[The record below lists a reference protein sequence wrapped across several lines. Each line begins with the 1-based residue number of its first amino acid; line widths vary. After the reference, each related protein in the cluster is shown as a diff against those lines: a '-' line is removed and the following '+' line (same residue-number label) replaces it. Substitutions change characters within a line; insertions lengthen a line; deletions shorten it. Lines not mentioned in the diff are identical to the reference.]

1 MIKKITGNRD
11 FVEYLRGRSASF
23 VLSVSTTKTCNIPN
37 LTQAGIP
44 GLIHLT
50 PTLDAEFLCSGEVRS
65 LKNIAE
71 TPKGVPTPALISRAV
86 HLLKP
91 FKDVEIFDLGV
102 DTKIKVDYFKVR
114 DFALEPSE
122 SIDKGA
128 NIEAKKL
135 YELGKEFAKDY
146 NPEGDY
152 VILAESV
159 PSGTT
164 TALAT
169 ALALDYDCEG
179 KFSSSFKNSPDSVK
193 ERVVKEALKHINSDD
208 DVFEKLSKVSDNM
221 LIFNAGFVAGI
232 AKRDL
237 PLVLAGGTQMACVL
251 MIVNRIEK
259 DLDSKNLGLFT
270 TKWVAEDKNSDIE
283 ALLNMLDFKVN
294 AFYADFD
301 FSLSSHPA
309 LKLYDQGEAKEG
321 VGAGGALVYGLLN
334 GLSKDD
340 ITKKVEGF
348 LG

>member
-1 MIKKITGNRD
+1 
-11 FVEYLRGRSASF
+11 
-23 VLSVSTTKTCNIPN
+23 
-37 LTQAGIP
+37 
-44 GLIHLT
+44 
-50 PTLDAEFLCSGEVRS
+50 
-65 LKNIAE
+65 
-71 TPKGVPTPALISRAV
+71 
-86 HLLKP
+86 LKP
-91 FKDVEIFDLGV
+91 FRDVEIFDLGV

-114 DFALEPSE
+114 DFALDPSE
-122 SIDKGA
+122 SIDEGA

-169 ALALDYDCEG
+169 ALALNYDCKG

-193 ERVVKEALKHINSDD
+193 ERVVKEALKHINSGD
-208 DVFEKLSKVSDNM
+208 DVFDKLSKVSDNM

-237 PLVLAGGTQMACVL
+237 PLVLAGGTQMACVY
-251 MIVNRIEK
+251 MIANRMEEE
-259 DLDSKNLGLFT
+259 LDSKNLGLFT
-270 TKWVAEDKNSDIE
+270 TKWVAEDENSDIE
-283 ALLNMLDFKVN
+283 ALLNMLGFKVN

-334 GLSKDD
+334 GLSKED